1 MKEQQKIEKIVK
13 KTVCDFDAQ
22 KDMTRSF
29 DDLGLDSLDKF
40 GLVAEV
46 EYDCQVSMPSRLAEK
61 VNTVADI
68 FVAVENLKRVKKAN
82 DTWVPCTYNG
92 ARQCYYMSDVPNTAR
107 RRATCGPDVSF
118 CSRFAC
124 QLYDGKQ
131 R

>member
-1 MKEQQKIEKIVK
+1 MKDKQKIEIIAEKIIG
-13 KTVCDFDAQ
+13 DFDPQ
-22 KDMTRSF
+22 KDMSKSF
-29 DDLGLDSLDKF
+29 DDLGLDSLEKF

-46 EYDCQVSMPSRLAEK
+46 EDACQVSVPSRLEEK
-61 VNTVADI
+61 VNNVADL
-68 FVAVENLKRVKKAN
+68 VVSVENLKRVKKAN

-92 ARQCYYMSDVPNTAR
+92 ACQCYYMFDVPNTAR

-118 CSRFAC
+118 CSRIAC